1 MKKILITGSSGFIG
15 KSLSKYLSELDKIV
29 CGTIRSDISFLPNT
43 KIKYVSVGDISN
55 KLNWKDILNDVDCI
69 IHCAGK
75 THTMKASANDLLE
88 IYRSV
93 NVDGTKQLA
102 EQAAEAQVKRL
113 IFLSSIKVNGEST
126 KNYHINKFLN
136 DQKKGVFTHKDLA
149 NPKDLYAKS
158 KLEAEKILWDISTR
172 TGLEIVIVR
181 LPLVYGYGAKGN
193 LTRLVKLV
201 KSGIPMPFSNV
212 NNQRSMIGIDNLVD
226 LLNRCIDNPN
236 ASGKTFLAS
245 DGKDLSTPE
254 LVRLISSSIGIKA
267 NLFPFPISM
276 LKFLGSVFGKSEEI
290 NRLVGSLRIDN
301 SYTKEILN
309 WTPPISVEEGI
320 RRMVQGK

>member
-15 KSLSKYLSELDKIV
+15 QSLAKYLSKLDKIV

-75 THTMKASANDLLE
+75 THAMKAAANDLSK

-93 NVDGTKQLA
+93 NVDGTKQIA

-126 KNYHINKFLN
+126 KNYHFDKFLN
-136 DQKKGVFTHKDLA
+136 DQKKSVFTHKDLA
-149 NPKDLYAKS
+149 NPKDFYAKS
-158 KLEAEKILWDISTR
+158 KLEAEKVLWEISSR
-172 TGLEIVIVR
+172 TGLEVVVVR
-181 LPLVYGYGAKGN
+181 LPLVYGNGAKGN
-193 LTRLVKLV
+193 LARLVKLV
-201 KSGIPMPFSNV
+201 KSGIPLPFSIL

-226 LLNRCIDNPN
+226 LLKHCIDNPN

-245 DGKDLSTPE
+245 DDKDLSTPE
-254 LVRLISSSIGIKA
+254 LIKRIASSMGRKP
-267 NLFPFPISM
+267 NLFPLPIFM
-276 LKFLGSVFGKSEEI
+276 LKFLGSIFGKSEEI

-309 WTPPISVEEGI
+309 WKPPLSIEEGI

>member
-1 MKKILITGSSGFIG
+1 MKKILITGASGFIG
-15 KSLSKYLSELDKIV
+15 QSLIKSLFNSSRSV
-29 CGTIRSDISFLPNT
+29 RGTIRSRNLFFSDAKT
-43 KIKYVSVGDISN
+43 EYVFIGDIN
-55 KLNWKDILNDVDCI
+55 LKTNWRESLINIDCI

-75 THTMKASANDLLE
+75 AHAIKSKKNNLSK
-88 IYRSV
+88 IYQSV

-102 EQAAEAQVKRL
+102 EQAAQAKVRRL
-113 IFLSSIKVNGEST
+113 IFLSSIKVNGEDT
-126 KNYHINKFLN
+126 NNDIIIKFLN
-136 DQKKGVFTHKDLA
+136 EKKNVFSHKDLA
-149 NPKDLYAKS
+149 SPKDHYAIS
-158 KLEAEKILWDISTR
+158 KLEAENALWEISSR
-172 TGLEIVIVR
+172 TGLEVVVVR

-193 LTRLVKLV
+193 LERLIKLV
-201 KSGIPMPFSNV
+201 KSGIPLPLSLV
-212 NNQRSMIGIDNLVD
+212 KNQRSMIGIDNLVD
-226 LLNRCIDNPN
+226 LLIRCIDHPE

-245 DGKDLSTPE
+245 DKEDLSTPE
-254 LVRLISSSIGIKA
+254 LIKLIASSMGRRT

-290 NRLVGSLRIDN
+290 NRLVGSLRIDD